1 MTDYINCDEYF
12 LFNCGIKLAIADFLD
27 VKVLAEASGEAEIAF
42 CNGVTLNLAN
52 DSHSPN

>member
-12 LFNCGIKLAIADFLD
+12 LFNCGIKLAIANFLD